1 MYKKPGESLPQVLLY
16 ARFDHLQIHQEH
28 RKKKFFCVNMF
39 PEETLNDFLSGY
51 PQDTL
56 SMSFGQAAV
65 LAYVR
70 PPSSSS
76 VHRRYSTSE
85 SVLAH
90 FSKGLDGV
98 FCGIDDIYCLHCSGK
113 TPINIFSVLFMSESL
128 TESWLKLW
136 KQGSDGGVE
145 LYWGIAADGS
155 VVKNPNQKIHKKLG
169 QHSGAFYH

>member
-76 VHRRYSTSE
+76 VHRR
-85 SVLAH
+85 
-90 FSKGLDGV
+90 V